1 MRVEKGGLLCMDED
15 SEVERIKAKKIE
27 SLLNQKPTS
36 SAEEGQDGVI
46 DISDTDFAPKILH
59 GTLPAVVDFWAAG
72 CPPCT
77 AMEPV
82 FRRIASKYKDKMV
95 FARLNTDE
103 NKSTA
108 RTHFVKSIPTM
119 MIFSSGE
126 EKGRVVGLVNE
137 LELETAIIPYISG

>member
-1 MRVEKGGLLCMDED
+1 MRVEKRGLLCMDED

-27 SLLNQKPTS
+27 SLLNQRPAS

-46 DISDTDFAPKILH
+46 DISDTDFAPKVLH
-59 GTLPAVVDFWAAG
+59 GTLPAVVDFWAAW

-77 AMEPV
+77 AMEPI
-82 FRRIASKYKDKMV
+82 FRRVASKYKGKMV

-108 RTHFVKSIPTM
+108 RAHFVKSIPTM
-119 MIFSSGE
+119 MIFSGGE
-126 EKGRVVGLVNE
+126 EKGRVVGRVSE